1 MARLHQ
7 ATHTGITLVVGLMVG
22 LGLGSTGT
30 AVWGQREAAPSPNP
44 QERTLDANLFV
55 QTSAEY
61 VACCLQTY
69 AWAGERL
76 RQRLVA
82 LPPSERPPAV
92 ILDLDETVLD
102 NAGFQSFLDREGKS
116 YEQSLWNRWEREFPT
131 ETRLVPG
138 AKAFIEEAERAGV
151 TVVYISNR
159 TDREAT
165 VAALRHN
172 GLSVEGIADRLLLRT
187 DSSDKT
193 ARRRA
198 IEERYRVLL
207 LVGDNLRDF
216 SETFVTPKLQPE
228 ADFDTRQAAIAARR
242 TTVERQAY
250 RFGTDW
256 FILPNPVYGEWQVPL
271 GSAPRRFLRPTAM
284 TIPKQ
289 P

>member
-1 MARLHQ
+1 MARLKPTAH
-7 ATHTGITLVVGLMVG
+7 AGVTLVVGLLLG

-30 AVWGQREAAPSPNP
+30 AVWGQREAVPRINP
-44 QERTLDANLFV
+44 QERTLDANLFM

-69 AWAGERL
+69 AWASERL
-76 RQRLVA
+76 RQRLAA

-92 ILDLDETVLD
+92 VLDLDETVLD

-116 YEQSLWNRWEREFPT
+116 YEKALWDRWEREFPT
-131 ETRLVPG
+131 ETRLIPG
-138 AKAFIEEAERAGV
+138 AKGFIEEAERAGV

-159 TDREAT
+159 TNYEAT

-187 DSSDKT
+187 DTADKT
-193 ARRRA
+193 ARRKA
-198 IEERYRVLL
+198 VEERYRVLL
-207 LVGDNLRDF
+207 YIGDNLRDF
-216 SETFVTPKLQPE
+216 SEIFVTPELAPDATE
-228 ADFDTRQAAIAARR
+228 DARRQALAKRR
-242 TTVERQAY
+242 MAVEQHAY

-271 GSAPRRFLRPTAM
+271 GREPRRFLRPTEM
-284 TIPKQ
+284 R
-289 P
+289 